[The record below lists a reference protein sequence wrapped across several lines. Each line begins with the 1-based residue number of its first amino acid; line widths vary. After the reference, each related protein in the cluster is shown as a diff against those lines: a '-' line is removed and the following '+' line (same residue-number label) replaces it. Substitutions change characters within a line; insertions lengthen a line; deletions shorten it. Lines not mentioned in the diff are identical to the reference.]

1 MVLVEVLEKV
11 YPCNYTLGEEMLLLS
26 QHSFQGRKKATEEGL
41 QRTLWGPTESNT
53 AKVT

>member
-26 QHSFQGRKKATEEGL
+26 QHSFQGRKKVTEGL
-41 QRTLWGPTESNT
+41 QRTLWGRTEPNT
-53 AKVT
+53 ATVT

>member
-26 QHSFQGRKKATEEGL
+26 QASFQGRKKATEGL
-41 QRTLWGPTESNT
+41 QRTLWGHTESNT